1 MGAFENVNRSEL
13 GCHTRCLLPHH
24 QGSKTRTIISSFPLA
39 RRPSESSD
47 ALVAPAS
54 SSASSLVRSQ
64 KKEKPFFAECV
75 RRIVDGSDNTG
86 KYSRW
91 HRPSICFSSSIN
103 WGKRGPHFRN
113 DSLFGEEERK
123 HKNFRDAPHLYNQ
136 TNVHPPLRRRAR
148 LFSAISRI
156 RDDQIQRQCA
166 KQTNFIPSHLPRSP
180 MHSFV
185 RSSSSS
191 FPRAGRR
198 EFRSDNCRV
207 VWNKSLQSRGSKRAG
222 LIAFDLPRDSSR
234 RASRVPELR

>member
-1 MGAFENVNRSEL
+1 MG
-13 GCHTRCLLPHH
+13 
-24 QGSKTRTIISSFPLA
+24 
-39 RRPSESSD
+39 

-123 HKNFRDAPHLYNQ
+123 HKNVRDAPHLTKQ
-136 TNVHPPLRRRAR
+136 TSTRLCVSERVRSLRFREFATTESNVSAR
-148 LFSAISRI
+148 NKQTSSRIISRVHRCI
-156 RDDQIQRQCA
+156 HSSVR
-166 KQTNFIPSHLPRSP
+166 HLPRS
-180 MHSFV
+180 
-185 RSSSSS
+185 
-191 FPRAGRR
+191 RA
-198 EFRSDNCRV
+198 RV
-207 VWNKSLQSRGSKRAG
+207 GANFAQTIV
-222 LIAFDLPRDSSR
+222 
-234 RASRVPELR
+234 V